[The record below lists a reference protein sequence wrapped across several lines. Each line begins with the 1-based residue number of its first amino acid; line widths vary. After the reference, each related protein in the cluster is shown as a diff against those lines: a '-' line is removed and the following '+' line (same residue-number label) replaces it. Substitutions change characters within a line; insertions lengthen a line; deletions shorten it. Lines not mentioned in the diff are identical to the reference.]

1 MPGDICFPAL
11 RAEWGIIVYKIRKRI
26 GNVTLNVL
34 TGVIVIASLFPL
46 YWLISTS
53 MKSKAEAFALP
64 PKWLFTP
71 DFSSYIEL
79 MHNETFLAS
88 LKNSLVIAVVTT
100 VIALFFG
107 VMAGY
112 ALARNNSKSGEGMGI
127 AIILARMIPP
137 MGIIIPFYI
146 IFNHFSLTD
155 HYLSV
160 ILIYL
165 TTVLPF
171 VAWLMMG
178 FFKGVPVE
186 IEEAALIDGC
196 NRVQTFVK
204 VCLPIVTPGIATCAM
219 FAFMNSWNEYF
230 YAVIMTGNRTKTVS
244 IYIQSFVNSSGT
256 NWSSLCAASVIV
268 ILPILL
274 FTIFCQKSLVRG
286 LMGGAVKG

>member
-1 MPGDICFPAL
+1 M
-11 RAEWGIIVYKIRKRI
+11 YKLKSKLVN
-26 GNVTLNVL
+26 GGLNVVTGL
-34 TGVIVIASLFPL
+34 TVLVSLFPL

-64 PKWLFTP
+64 PKWLFIP
-71 DFSSYIEL
+71 DFSNYADL
-79 MHNETFLAS
+79 MHNTAFLDS
-88 LKNSLVIAVVTT
+88 LKSSFIISVSATILALV
-100 VIALFFG
+100 FG

-112 ALARNNSKSGEGMGI
+112 ALARNNTKSGNAMGI

-146 IFNHFSLTD
+146 IFNYFSLTD
-155 HYLSV
+155 HYASI

-171 VAWLMMG
+171 VTWLMMG
-178 FFKGVPVE
+178 FFEGVPRE
-186 IEEAALIDGC
+186 LEEAAMIDGC
-196 NRVQTFVK
+196 SRVGTFVRI
-204 VCLPIVTPGIATCAM
+204 CLPVVTPGIATCAM
-219 FAFMNSWNEYF
+219 FAFMMSWNEYF
-230 YAVIMTGNRTKTVS
+230 YAVIMTGNKTKTAS
-244 IYIQSFVNSSGT
+244 IYIQSFVSSSGT
-256 NWSSLCAASVIV
+256 NWGALCAASVLV